1 MYSMTGYGRANL
13 ERDGRTITIELKS
26 VNHRFLDLSF
36 RMPRSLNMAEDA
48 MRKRL
53 AEKLNRGHVDLFASY
68 RNSRSDARV
77 VSVDTALA
85 AAYARAM
92 NEVSDVTGLR
102 ATASAQDV
110 ARMPDVLN
118 VTEAEEDA
126 EALLSL
132 VLDALDLAID
142 QIKEAR
148 AAEGARM
155 KADMSGRIDRL
166 EELNLE
172 IEKRY
177 PETVAEYTKRLRDRI
192 EELLGDASVDEARLT
207 QEVAIMA
214 DRSAIAEENVRLKS
228 HFEQVR
234 QALEDSAPAGR
245 KLDFIVQE
253 LNREFNTIS
262 SKSQD
267 VAITRMVVEA
277 KSEIEKLREQVQN
290 VE

>member
-1 MYSMTGYGRANL
+1 
-13 ERDGRTITIELKS
+13 
-26 VNHRFLDLSF
+26 
-36 RMPRSLNMAEDA
+36 
-48 MRKRL
+48 
-53 AEKLNRGHVDLFASY
+53 
-68 RNSRSDARV
+68 
-77 VSVDTALA
+77 
-85 AAYARAM
+85 
-92 NEVSDVTGLR
+92 VTGLR

-234 QALEDSAPAGR
+234 QVLEDSAPAGR